1 MFMKL
6 FKEKKRFLLICKR
19 GSMFK
24 VEITLVLIVAL
35 VITGGEGKI
44 GKPGNKPPGRQVDCN
59 SDNLPDI
66 AESKQ
71 TF

>member
-1 MFMKL
+1 
-6 FKEKKRFLLICKR
+6 
-19 GSMFK
+19 MFK

-35 VITGGEGKI
+35 VITGGEGKL